1 MINFLNGKTVASQA
15 LWLAALRTTIVVI
28 VVGSISYYFDYT
40 TILKSCE
47 AQLLISTQQKIFRES
62 IPFQEIIQ
70 TEKNFLDEFKI
81 LYNKENNSTKYDN
94 YFNEIFIR
102 HDDNSYTQNNKMYDG
117 FTLSDGQYVYSTS
130 ATYSPDVV
138 PDADTRK
145 RFVLSYLLSYKYG
158 VVLKNRFLNFY
169 GVVPEKGFTIFQKED
184 IAKAFHY
191 SGNDALNLSGYE
203 FFTRGFAQNDGN
215 AIFTSIY
222 YDYSNKAWMTT
233 IATSD
238 IPSAGAKHKM
248 MACVDLLLNNLMK
261 RTSEPEIKGTRITVF
276 EATQEGKIIS
286 DDKYQKEIFS
296 SQGAAS
302 IKSLKIEDYFP
313 LTNAVVNDKSYK
325 VNLLDL
331 KKEIVAVGRIPYTP
345 WAIAVHYPKSL
356 LYAEVLFNIKV
367 IIYLAMTTL
376 VMELVILSSV
386 LKNKITIPLNNLI
399 DLSSTVIPSE
409 KGLHS
414 SEPKNNKDEIERLQI
429 AYIDMME
436 RVKKSQESLEDKIN
450 ERTKELE
457 QANQELFIIS
467 HTDPL
472 TKIGNRRFFF
482 NQGEDLL
489 LKLGEIKNKIV
500 LAVIDFDFFK
510 KYNDFYG
517 HPQGDQCLK
526 IVANILSEN
535 IDKQNDILA
544 RIGGEEFALIKTV
557 ADEQEAEDC
566 IIKLCHRVSSEAIPH
581 AGSEKGIVTI
591 SIGFIAEEY
600 NKDTTIDSLVSR
612 ADRALYIAKDSGR
625 NTVVNFRDIKDQ

>member
-215 AIFTSIY
+215 AFL
-222 YDYSNKAWMTT
+222 
-233 IATSD
+233 
-238 IPSAGAKHKM
+238 P
-248 MACVDLLLNNLMK
+248 
-261 RTSEPEIKGTRITVF
+261 
-276 EATQEGKIIS
+276 
-286 DDKYQKEIFS
+286 
-296 SQGAAS
+296 AS
-302 IKSLKIEDYFP
+302 I
-313 LTNAVVNDKSYK
+313 
-325 VNLLDL
+325 
-331 KKEIVAVGRIPYTP
+331 
-345 WAIAVHYPKSL
+345 
-356 LYAEVLFNIKV
+356 
-367 IIYLAMTTL
+367 MT
-376 VMELVILSSV
+376 I
-386 LKNKITIPLNNLI
+386 
-399 DLSSTVIPSE
+399 
-409 KGLHS
+409 
-414 SEPKNNKDEIERLQI
+414 
-429 AYIDMME
+429 
-436 RVKKSQESLEDKIN
+436 
-450 ERTKELE
+450 RTK
-457 QANQELFIIS
+457 
-467 HTDPL
+467 P
-472 TKIGNRRFFF
+472 G
-482 NQGEDLL
+482 
-489 LKLGEIKNKIV
+489 
-500 LAVIDFDFFK
+500 
-510 KYNDFYG
+510 
-517 HPQGDQCLK
+517 
-526 IVANILSEN
+526 
-535 IDKQNDILA
+535 
-544 RIGGEEFALIKTV
+544 
-557 ADEQEAEDC
+557 
-566 IIKLCHRVSSEAIPH
+566 
-581 AGSEKGIVTI
+581 
-591 SIGFIAEEY
+591 
-600 NKDTTIDSLVSR
+600 
-612 ADRALYIAKDSGR
+612 
-625 NTVVNFRDIKDQ
+625 